1 MTVPRTTDIPPVL
14 VLSTGRCGSTMIS
27 GLLSRHPAVLSL
39 SEFFVPLGPEA
50 FAHDSIDGDGFW
62 RILSRQSPALR
73 AMLRD
78 GIVSS

>member
-1 MTVPRTTDIPPVL
+1 
-14 VLSTGRCGSTMIS
+14 
-27 GLLSRHPAVLSL
+27 VLSL

-78 GIVSS
+78 GIVVD